1 MPGQQQYKE
10 GGTDDGSEVHVWY
23 YLGEQGSG
31 PGVAGG
37 G

>member
-1 MPGQQQYKE
+1 MLEQGQYK
-10 GGTDDGSEVHVWY
+10 GDSGSKVWY

-31 PGVAGG
+31 PGAAGG